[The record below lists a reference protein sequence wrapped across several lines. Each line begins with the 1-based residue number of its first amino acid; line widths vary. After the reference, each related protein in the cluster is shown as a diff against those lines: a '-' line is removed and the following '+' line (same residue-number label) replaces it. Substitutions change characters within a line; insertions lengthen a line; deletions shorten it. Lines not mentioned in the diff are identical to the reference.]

1 MTFLRFFSNNL
12 NYVGKIMKLE
22 LKLFQ
27 TVCIE
32 QTNSVNVGW
41 FTTFII
47 YGKLLKQDNKNTNL
61 YL

>member
-1 MTFLRFFSNNL
+1 
-12 NYVGKIMKLE
+12 MKLE

-32 QTNSVNVGW
+32 QTNSANVEW

>member
-1 MTFLRFFSNNL
+1 
-12 NYVGKIMKLE
+12 MKLE